1 MALGWTEIRERA
13 HAFSHKWKDEKCE
26 SAEAQSYWN
35 DFFEVFGISRKR
47 VATFERPVAK
57 QSGAHGFIDM
67 LWKGV
72 LLVEHKSGGLNLDR
86 AAKQAFDYFPGISE
100 DDLPGYVVVSDF
112 GNIRLYDML
121 AAGGIQTHV
130 QFQLKDLHKHVQ
142 IFAFML
148 GRKPQVV
155 APEAPV
161 NQKAIKR
168 LAALHDQ
175 LYDSGYRGDQ
185 LEKLLTRLVFCFF
198 ADTTGIF
205 ELREFREWLSKETK
219 EDGSDL
225 GAKLNEWFDV
235 LDTDNGGRSKLL
247 SPVLS
252 GLPYVNGGL
261 FAGRLSTPTF
271 NASMRKAL
279 LAASAMEWGQISPA
293 IFGALFQGLM
303 SRVDRHQ
310 LGAHYTRERN
320 IKRTIG
326 PLFMDALNT
335 ELEAAGSNKA
345 KLRALHEKISK
356 MRFLDPACGCGN
368 FLVVTYKE
376 LRELEL
382 KILAIFYETRTQQM
396 LRADLDENV
405 WLNVDKFYGIEVDE
419 RASHIAR
426 LALWLTDHQMN
437 VEVAAVFGTE
447 FRRLPLVTSPNIVFG
462 NALHLDW
469 KSVLAPDDGIVY
481 VLGNPPFNGS
491 KTIGLN
497 SAEKVDLKAALTPI
511 PKAGDLDFVAG
522 WYVKAAE
529 YAKGTGV
536 RCAFVSTNSITQGEQ
551 VGVLWGWLLKQGI
564 HIQFAH
570 RTFEWSSEAGDP
582 AAVHCVIIGF
592 GYAPIVGKKTLYD
605 YLDIQGDPIA
615 AQVDKISPY
624 LIDADDILLRSRS
637 KSLCISPAIGIG
649 NKPIDGGFYLFKP
662 DEHNDFVKD
671 EPASAPLFKPWIG
684 ADELINGT
692 ERYILLTRNATPA
705 QIRSMPLVRDRI
717 TSVQKFRRNGPN
729 KKGMVPKAGK
739 QRDKGTQKLGDTPQ
753 AFHVEN
759 FPTGQY
765 LVIPRHSSELR
776 KFVPIGFFGPEVVCG
791 DATLLLPDAT
801 PYDFGV
807 LTSSMHNAWM
817 RVVCGRIKSDYRY
830 SASIVY
836 NNYPWPNV
844 DDAQRA
850 AIEASGQAVLDA
862 RAPLLAAGESLAS
875 LYDQQAMP
883 GPLMKAH
890 RDLDKLVD
898 KAYRKKDAFKTERD
912 RVVFLF
918 ERYAQ
923 LL

>member
-1 MALGWTEIRERA
+1 MALGWKEIRERA
-13 HAFSHKWKDEKCE
+13 RAFSHKWKDEMSE

-35 DFFEVFGISRKR
+35 DFFDVFGISRKR
-47 VATFERPVAK
+47 VATFERAVLK
-57 QSGAHGFIDM
+57 QGGAHGFIDM
-67 LWKGV
+67 LWKGI
-72 LLVEHKSGGLNLDR
+72 LLVEHKSGGLSLDR
-86 AAKQAFDYFPGISE
+86 AANQAFDYFPGITE
-100 DDLPGYVVVSDF
+100 DDLPNYVVVSNF

-121 AAGGIQTHV
+121 AKEGIQTHI

-148 GRKPQVV
+148 GRKPQIV

-168 LAALHDQ
+168 LATLHDQ
-175 LYDSGYRGDQ
+175 LYDSGYRGEQ

-205 ELREFREWLSKETK
+205 ELREFREWLNNETK
-219 EDGSDL
+219 VDGSDL

-235 LDTDNGGRSKLL
+235 LDTDNGDRSKLL
-247 SPVLS
+247 APVLS

-261 FAGRLSTPTF
+261 FKGRLSTPTF

-279 LAASAMEWGQISPA
+279 LTASGLEWSHISPA

-326 PLFMDALNT
+326 PLFMDALN
-335 ELEAAGSNKA
+335 EEFEAAGTNKA
-345 KLRALHEKISK
+345 KLRALHEKISR

-376 LRELEL
+376 LRQLEL
-382 KILAIFYETRTQQM
+382 KILGIFYETRTQQM
-396 LRADLDENV
+396 LSAELDQNV
-405 WLNVDKFYGIEVDE
+405 WLNVDNFYGIEVDE

-437 VEVAAVFGTE
+437 VEVAAVFCTE
-447 FRRLPLVTSPNIVFG
+447 FRRLPLVTSPNIVIG
-462 NALHLDW
+462 NALEIDW
-469 KSVLAPDDGIVY
+469 KTVLSPDDGEVY

-491 KTIGLN
+491 KTIGLD
-497 SAEKVDLKAALTPI
+497 SKEKADLRAVLTAI

-529 YAKGTGV
+529 YAKGTHV

-564 HIQFAH
+564 NIHFAH

-592 GYAPIVGKKTLYD
+592 GYTAMVGKKTLYD

-615 AQVDKISPY
+615 AKVERINPY

-637 KSLCISPAIGIG
+637 TPICISPPIGIG

-662 DEHNDFVKD
+662 DEYNEFISD
-671 EPASAPLFKPWIG
+671 EPDSASLFKPWIG
-684 ADELINGT
+684 ANELINGI

-705 QIRSMPLVRDRI
+705 QIRAMPLVRDRVA
-717 TSVQKFRRNGPN
+717 SVQKFRRNGPN
-729 KKGMVPKAGK
+729 KKGQIPKPGK
-739 QRDKGTQKLGDTPQ
+739 QRDKETQKLGDTPH

-759 FPTGQY
+759 FPAGQY
-765 LVIPRHSSELR
+765 LVIPRHSSESR

-791 DATLLLPDAT
+791 DATLMLPNAT
-801 PYDFGV
+801 PYDFGI

-850 AIEASGQAVLDA
+850 DIDAAGQAVLDA
-862 RAPLLAAGESLAS
+862 RAPLLAAGETLAS
-875 LYDQQAMP
+875 LYDPRAMP
-883 GPLMKAH
+883 SSLMASH
-890 RDLDKLVD
+890 VRLDKLVD

-918 ERYAQ
+918 ERYS
-923 LL
+923 LLP